1 MKDNINPSHY
11 KTDENFKKFFEVITK
26 KQSCDLID
34 LSQLFQLNG
43 CIFNVFKYLFRAGKK
58 DGEATLKDLA
68 KAIDYINRQV
78 MYENATQEEK
88 EQYVKKLESFTEQA
102 RKTLL

>member
-11 KTDENFKKFFEVITK
+11 KTEENFEKFLEVITK

-43 CIFNVFKYLFRAGKK
+43 CIFNVFKYLVRAGKK
-58 DGEATLKDLA
+58 DGEATLKDFS
-68 KAIDYINRQV
+68 KAIDYINRQA

-102 RKTLL
+102 KTTLL

>member
-1 MKDNINPSHY
+1 MKDNINPLHY
-11 KTDENFKKFFEVITK
+11 KTEENFKKFLEVVTK

-58 DGEATLKDLA
+58 DGEETLKDFS
-68 KAIDYINRQV
+68 KAIDYINRQA
-78 MYENATQEEK
+78 MYENATEEEK
-88 EQYVKKLESFTEQA
+88 ERYVKKLESFTEQA

>member
-11 KTDENFKKFFEVITK
+11 KTEENFEKFLEVITK

-43 CIFNVFKYLFRAGKK
+43 CIFNVFKYLVRAGKK
-58 DGEATLKDLA
+58 DGEATLKDLS
-68 KAIDYINRQV
+68 KAIDYINRQA
-78 MYENATQEEK
+78 MYENATQEERGR
-88 EQYVKKLESFTEQA
+88 YIKKLESFAEQA
-102 RKTLL
+102 KKVFL

>member
-11 KTDENFKKFFEVITK
+11 KTEEHFNKFLEIITK

-58 DGEATLKDLA
+58 DGEDTLKDFS
-68 KAIDYINRQV
+68 KAIDYTNRQA

>member
-1 MKDNINPSHY
+1 MKDNITPSHY
-11 KTDENFKKFFEVITK
+11 QTEENFKKFLEVITK

-68 KAIDYINRQV
+68 KAIDYINRQA

-88 EQYVKKLESFTEQA
+88 EQYVKKLESFTQQA

>member
-1 MKDNINPSHY
+1 MSTPKHY
-11 KTDENFKKFFEVITK
+11 NTDANFGKFLEVITK
-26 KQSCDLID
+26 KKSCDLID

-68 KAIDYINRQV
+68 KAIDYINRQA

-88 EQYVKKLESFTEQA
+88 ERYVKKLESFTERA
-102 RKTLL
+102 RTTLL